1 MATPTG
7 RLGTDLEPGAVAA
20 WRARSQRLWGE
31 RFATPLDAFRHLG
44 AVQSQE
50 YQPSKLTP
58 AMRTSPDR
66 DGLPFASVDSV
77 DALIDKGAVIRTH
90 VLRGTWHTVPVE
102 DLRMMLAASK
112 DRVLQLMA
120 TNNRAWGLDAITLGR
135 GTEVLAEATSGGRHL
150 TREEA
155 AEALAGA
162 GVADPA
168 STRLIHLLMHAELES
183 AICSGTPKGG
193 KQTYANFDERV
204 PAGPIAQDEAIR
216 ALALRFFTSRG
227 PATLKDFTRW
237 ATLKVADAKA
247 AIDGL
252 GLEELRVGEQVF
264 YYAQELPEAR
274 DAGPVVDFVQ
284 GFDEMVCSYTDSKD
298 FVLHHSVPRTR
309 FPGRARFTSVILL
322 DGQVVGSWKATP
334 KKESV
339 LIETWRVRGFTA
351 AEIAALRRGAD
362 RLRAWYGKPEMELVL
377 EHEAA

>member
-1 MATPTG
+1 MASPTG

-20 WRARSQRLWGE
+20 WRAHSQRLWGE
-31 RFATPLDAFRHLG
+31 RFATPMDAFRHLG

-58 AMRTSPDR
+58 AMRARPDA
-66 DGLPFASVDSV
+66 DGLPWAGVDGV
-77 DALIDKGAVIRTH
+77 DALIDQGAVVRTH

-102 DLRMMLAASK
+102 DLRMMLATSY
-112 DRVLQLMA
+112 DRIQALMG
-120 TNNRAWGLDAITLGR
+120 TNNRNVNLDAATLLR
-135 GTEVLAEATSGGRHL
+135 GTEALAAATAGGHHL
-150 TREEA
+150 TRDEA
-155 AEALAGA
+155 AEALKAAGI
-162 GVADPA
+162 ADT
-168 STRLIHLLMHAELES
+168 SGLRLIHLLMHAELES
-183 AICSGTPKGG
+183 AICSGNPKGG

-204 PAGPIAQDEAIR
+204 PAGEIARDEAIR
-216 ALALRFFTSRG
+216 ALAQRFFASRG

-237 ATLKVADAKA
+237 ATLKVSDAKA
-247 AIDGL
+247 AVDGL
-252 GLEELRVGEQVF
+252 GLEELRVGGRVL
-264 YYAQELPEAR
+264 YYTQEPPAEL
-274 DAGPVVDFVQ
+274 DSVPVVDFVQ
-284 GFDEMVCSYTDSKD
+284 GFDEMICAYTDSKE

-322 DGQVVGSWKATP
+322 DGQVIGSWKATP

-377 EHEAA
+377 DHEA

>member
-7 RLGTDLEPGAVAA
+7 QNGTDLEPGAVAA
-20 WRARSQRLWGE
+20 WRAYSQRLWGE
-31 RFATPLDAFRHLG
+31 RFATPMDAFRHLG

-58 AMRTSPDR
+58 AMRTRPDAE
-66 DGLPFASVDSV
+66 GLPYAAVDSI
-77 DALIDKGAVIRTH
+77 DALIDKGAVVRTH
-90 VLRGTWHTVPVE
+90 VLRTTWHTVPIE
-102 DLRMMLAASK
+102 DVRMMLAAGG
-112 DRVLQLMA
+112 DRVLNLMG
-120 TNNRAWGLDAITLGR
+120 TNNRAWGLDDRTLDR
-135 GTEVLAEATSGGRHL
+135 CAEVLAAATAGGQHL

-155 AEALAGA
+155 AEALAAA
-162 GVADPA
+162 GIADPT
-168 STRLIHLLMHAELES
+168 STRLIHMLMHAELKS

-204 PAGPIAQDEAIR
+204 PAGAIEQDEAIR
-216 ALALRFFTSRG
+216 ALAERFFTSRG

-247 AIDGL
+247 ALDGL
-252 GLEELRVGEQVF
+252 GLKELRVGDRVL
-264 YYAQELPEAR
+264 YYSQEPPAAR
-274 DAGPVVDFVQ
+274 DGGPVVDFVQ
-284 GFDEMVCSYTDSKD
+284 GFDEMLCAYTDSKE
-298 FVLHHSVPRTR
+298 FVMHHSVPRTR
-309 FPGRARFTSVILL
+309 FPGRARYSAVILL
-322 DGQVVGSWKATP
+322 DGQVIGSWKATP

-377 EHEAA
+377 DHEA

>member
-7 RLGTDLEPGAVAA
+7 QNGTDLEPGAVAA
-20 WRARSQRLWGE
+20 WRAHSQRLWGE
-31 RFATPLDAFRHLG
+31 RFATPMDAFRHLG

-58 AMRTSPDR
+58 AMRAVPDAE
-66 DGLPFASVDSV
+66 GLPWAAVDAV
-77 DALIDKGAVIRTH
+77 DALIDQGAVVRTH
-90 VLRGTWHTVPVE
+90 VLRGTWHTVPIE
-102 DLRMMLAASK
+102 DLRMMLAASA
-112 DRVLQLMA
+112 DRILHTMGA
-120 TNNRAWGLDAITLGR
+120 NNRAWGLDAATLDR
-135 GTEVLAEATSGGRHL
+135 GTEVLAAATAGGHHL

-155 AEALAGA
+155 AEALAAA
-162 GVADPA
+162 GIADPTT
-168 STRLIHLLMHAELES
+168 TRLMHLLMHAELRQ

-204 PAGPIAQDEAIR
+204 PAGAVAQDEAIR

-227 PATLKDFTRW
+227 PATVKDFTRW
-237 ATLKVADAKA
+237 STLKVTDAKA
-247 AIDGL
+247 ALDGL
-252 GLEELRVGEQVF
+252 GLGELRVGERVL
-264 YYAQELPEAR
+264 YYGQEPPEAA

-284 GFDEMVCSYTDSKD
+284 GYDEMLCSYTDSKE

-377 EHEAA
+377 DYEA

>member
-1 MATPTG
+1 MASPTG

-20 WRARSQRLWGE
+20 WRAHSQRLWGE
-31 RFATPLDAFRHLG
+31 RFATPMDAFRHLG

-58 AMRTSPDR
+58 AMRARPDA
-66 DGLPFASVDSV
+66 DGLSWAGVEAV
-77 DALIDKGAVIRTH
+77 DALIDQGAVVRTH

-102 DLRMMLAASK
+102 DLRMMLAASY
-112 DRVLQLMA
+112 DRIQALMG
-120 TNNRAWGLDAITLGR
+120 TNNRNVNLDAATLLR
-135 GTEVLAEATSGGRHL
+135 GTETLAAATAGGHHL
-150 TREEA
+150 TRDEA
-155 AEALAGA
+155 AEALTAAGI
-162 GVADPA
+162 ADT
-168 STRLIHLLMHAELES
+168 SGLRLIHLLMHAELES

-193 KQTYANFDERV
+193 KQTYANFDERI
-204 PAGPIAQDEAIR
+204 PAGEIARDEAIR
-216 ALALRFFTSRG
+216 ALAQRFFASRG

-237 ATLKVADAKA
+237 ATLKVSDANA

-252 GLEELRVGEQVF
+252 DLEELRVGDRVF
-264 YYAQELPEAR
+264 YYTQEPPAER
-274 DAGPVVDFVQ
+274 DSGPVVDFVQ
-284 GFDEMVCSYTDSKD
+284 GFDEMICAYTDSKE

-322 DGQVVGSWKATP
+322 DGQIVGSWKATP
-334 KKESV
+334 KRETV

-377 EHEAA
+377 DYEA

>member
-1 MATPTG
+1 MASPTG

-20 WRARSQRLWGE
+20 WRAHSQRLWGE

-58 AMRTSPDR
+58 AMRTRPDA
-66 DGLPFASVDSV
+66 DGQAFASVETV
-77 DALIDKGAVIRTH
+77 DDLIDKGAVVRTH
-90 VLRGTWHTVPVE
+90 VLRTTWHTVPVE
-102 DLRMMLAASK
+102 DLRMMLAAGGE
-112 DRVLQLMA
+112 RVRNLMG
-120 TNNRAWGLDAITLGR
+120 TNNRAWGLDDATLGR
-135 GTEVLAEATSGGRHL
+135 GAEVLAAATAGGRHL

-155 AEALAGA
+155 SEALAAA
-162 GVADPA
+162 GVADPT

-183 AICSGTPKGG
+183 AIVSGTPKGG

-204 PAGPIAQDEAIR
+204 LAGSIAQDDAIR
-216 ALALRFFTSRG
+216 ALAERFFASRG

-237 ATLKVADAKA
+237 ATLKVSDAKA
-247 AIDGL
+247 AVDGL
-252 GLEELRVGEQVF
+252 GLQELRVGERVL
-264 YYAQELPEAR
+264 YYTQEPPAER
-274 DAGPVVDFVQ
+274 DSAPVVDFVQ
-284 GFDEMVCSYTDSKD
+284 GFDEMICAYTDSKE

-322 DGQVVGSWKATP
+322 DGQVIGSWKATP

-377 EHEAA
+377 DHED

>member
-1 MATPTG
+1 MPTPTG
-7 RLGTDLEPGAVAA
+7 RIGADLEPGAVAA
-20 WRARSQRLWGE
+20 WRAHSQRLWGE
-31 RFATPLDAFRHLG
+31 RFATPLDAFRYLG

-58 AMRTSPDR
+58 AMRTATDAE
-66 DGLPFASVDSV
+66 GQAFGGVEAV
-77 DALIDKGAVIRTH
+77 DALIDQGAVVRTH

-102 DLRMMLAASK
+102 DLRMMLAASA
-112 DRVLQLMA
+112 DRILHTMGA
-120 TNNRAWGLDAITLGR
+120 NNRSWGLDAATLDR
-135 GTEVLAEATSGGRHL
+135 GTETLAAATAGAHHL

-155 AEALAGA
+155 SEALAAA
-162 GVADPA
+162 GIADPTT
-168 STRLIHLLMHAELES
+168 TRLMHLLMHAELRQ

-204 PAGPIAQDEAIR
+204 PAGQIAQDEAIR

-247 AIDGL
+247 ALDGL
-252 GLEELRVGEQVF
+252 GLSELRVDERVLYF
-264 YYAQELPEAR
+264 VQEPPQAR

-284 GFDEMVCSYTDSKD
+284 GFDEMMCSYTDSKEY
-298 FVLHHSVPRTR
+298 VMHHSVPRTR
-309 FPGRARFTSVILL
+309 YPARARYTSVILL
-322 DGQVVGSWKATP
+322 DGQVIGSWKATP
-334 KKESV
+334 KRESV

-377 EHEAA
+377 EHES